1 LDAARVLIAKGYHAD
16 NWLEGWRPGSTAFAL
31 RARLGIAAG
40 FTVDETKTVFAKWK
54 PFSSSAVASGI
65 DYSEEGATTQ
75 ASATSALLQPPPEE
89 HSKQTLGTAPS
100 TARSASSSAD
110 EYSTGDNL
118 RARCAA
124 RDLPTRSAKITDQPI
139 ENTGSG
145 K

>member
-54 PFSSSAVASGI
+54 PFSSSAVASSI
-65 DYSEEGATTQ
+65 DYSEEAATTL
-75 ASATSALLQPPPEE
+75 ASATPALLQPPIEE

-100 TARSASSSAD
+100 IAGLASSSAD
-110 EYSTGDNL
+110 EF
-118 RARCAA
+118 
-124 RDLPTRSAKITDQPI
+124 LPTRSAKITDQPI
-139 ENTGSG
+139 QNTGSG